1 MNSKRI
7 DQEFNLKEIDEKINH
22 FIEET
27 KQNELISKKLKKVG
41 NIYLFISYTEH
52 LLILASAIT
61 GCVFASLVCILA
73 DIASSAT
80 TPKICVITAG
90 VKN

>member
-22 FIEET
+22 FIEER
-27 KQNELISKKLKKVG
+27 KQNELINKKLKKVG
-41 NIYLFISYTEH
+41 NILSYTEH

-61 GCVFASLVCILA
+61 GCVFASSVCILA
-73 DIASSAT
+73 DIASSAA